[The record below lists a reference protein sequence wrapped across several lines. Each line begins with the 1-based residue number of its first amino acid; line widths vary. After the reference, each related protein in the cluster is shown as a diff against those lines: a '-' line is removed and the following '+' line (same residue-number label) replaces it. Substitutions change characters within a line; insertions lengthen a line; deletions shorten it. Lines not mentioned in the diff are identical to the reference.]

1 MAWRLER
8 PEKVITLYQYFL
20 ITLLFIIIFSFIVK
34 QGDVLECLVDCNEG
48 VCEIYNSKELIYKFD
63 IPRCSYDEYQ
73 FSITFANDHS
83 ASIVSSTSNKSNIYG
98 IVALGLNV
106 DHFELYECFKR
117 LLRSLLNNYPIIF
130 GINFIIENAKEFES
144 HYDKDLVIEVQKIL
158 RVIEMLLHKTKLASE
173 GQFLQLSWNE
183 ILGAACYYY
192 LNRNVIEKER
202 YSDYLAQFQ
211 QEHGTYSILFSSI

>member
-1 MAWRLER
+1 VRFYPSYYL
-8 PEKVITLYQYFL
+8 L
-20 ITLLFIIIFSFIVK
+20 ISILTGI
-34 QGDVLECLVDCNEG
+34 
-48 VCEIYNSKELIYKFD
+48 KFD
-63 IPRCSYDEYQ
+63 IPRCCHDEYQ

-130 GINFIIENAKEFES
+130 DINFIIENAKEFES
-144 HYDKDLVIEVQKIL
+144 RYDKDLIIEVQKIL

-173 GQFLQLSWNE
+173 GNQFLQLSWNE

-192 LNRNVIEKER
+192 LNRNIIERER

-211 QEHGTYSILFSSI
+211 QEHGR